1 MISVRLLNAVAVL
14 DLIRLQQRRKYI
26 GGLRNHLPIQNNDR
40 TYPRLRCMLRLWIV
54 RPKSLRESQGEI
66 FPVIFGFIALG
77 LHAHSVPKRR
87 SEMILTS
94 KEISDLKLVEN
105 PASGA
110 TRESTYDATVGEIFQ
125 EGKRFQGSEYD
136 LPPRGMVWVVSNERF
151 NLPSNVTGLA
161 TLRTTWTHDGILT
174 LNVGIVDPGWNGP
187 LAAAVVN
194 FSSSNFEVRK
204 GETFLRVLFIDHKAT
219 DASKVLK
226 ETKAYENYIKGK
238 SARTPSTFLNIKALA
253 TEILGEIYGTSG
265 FSGKLSRI
273 ALTIALLGTLLAR
286 IMQPMLADVV

>member
-1 MISVRLLNAVAVL
+1 M
-14 DLIRLQQRRKYI
+14 
-26 GGLRNHLPIQNNDR
+26 
-40 TYPRLRCMLRLWIV
+40 
-54 RPKSLRESQGEI
+54 
-66 FPVIFGFIALG
+66 
-77 LHAHSVPKRR
+77 
-87 SEMILTS
+87 
-94 KEISDLKLVEN
+94 
-105 PASGA
+105 
-110 TRESTYDATVGEIFQ
+110 
-125 EGKRFQGSEYD
+125 
-136 LPPRGMVWVVSNERF
+136 VSNERF

>member
-1 MISVRLLNAVAVL
+1 
-14 DLIRLQQRRKYI
+14 
-26 GGLRNHLPIQNNDR
+26 
-40 TYPRLRCMLRLWIV
+40 
-54 RPKSLRESQGEI
+54 
-66 FPVIFGFIALG
+66 
-77 LHAHSVPKRR
+77 
-87 SEMILTS
+87 MILTS